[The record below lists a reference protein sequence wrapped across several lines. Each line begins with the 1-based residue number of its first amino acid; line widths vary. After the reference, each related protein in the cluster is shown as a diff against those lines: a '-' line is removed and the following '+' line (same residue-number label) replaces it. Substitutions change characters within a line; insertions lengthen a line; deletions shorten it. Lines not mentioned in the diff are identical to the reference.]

1 MSNLIDT
8 FAALGD
14 NTRFAIVERLL
25 KEGELSA
32 GDIQEGTSISA
43 PAVSRHLKVL
53 RSAGLVH
60 QRIDKQRRLYSARP
74 EAVQSIGAWS
84 MSYRDFWQN
93 SLDRLEWALVQ
104 ESKK

>member
-1 MSNLIDT
+1 MSNLTTT

-14 NTRFAIVERLL
+14 DTRFAIVERLL

-32 GDIQEGTSISA
+32 GDLQEGTSISA

-53 RSAGLVH
+53 RSAGLVN
-60 QRIDKQRRLYSARP
+60 QRVDKQRRLYSARP

-84 MSYRDFWQN
+84 MSYRDFWKN

>member
-1 MSNLIDT
+1 MSNLTTT

-14 NTRFAIVERLL
+14 DTRFAIVERLL

-32 GDIQEGTSISA
+32 GDLQEGTSISA

-53 RSAGLVH
+53 RSAGLVN
-60 QRIDKQRRLYSARP
+60 QRVDKQRRLYSARP

>member
-1 MSNLIDT
+1 MSKLTHT

-14 NTRFAIVERLL
+14 DTRFAIVERLL

-32 GDIQEGTSISA
+32 GDLQEGTSISA

-53 RSAGLVH
+53 RSAGLVS
-60 QRIDKQRRLYSARP
+60 QRVDKQRRLYSARP

-84 MSYRDFWQN
+84 MFYRDFWQN

>member
-1 MSNLIDT
+1 MSNLIST

-14 NTRFAIVERLL
+14 DTRFAIVERLL

-53 RSAGLVH
+53 RSAGLVN
-60 QRIDKQRRLYSARP
+60 QRVDKQRRLYSARP

-84 MSYRDFWQN
+84 MSYREFWQN